1 MSRSPILDVLGVGA
15 VTPVGLDATQ
25 SCAAIRAGLKRFTAI
40 ETPML
45 PGQDPRVGARISAA
59 PGLRRG
65 EDEWLLNLGARAL
78 RECCDR
84 PKFEAESTELF
95 LLIPEAHRGHLLT
108 AYEDAAILDALSRRL
123 ELRFAEESRVVRDGA
138 GALFLAI
145 AEAHA
150 LIASRRIK
158 RCIVGGADSLLRLFD
173 LERLARSGRLIGPLQ
188 SQGVM
193 PGEGAA
199 WVRVRLGEP
208 LPLPDE
214 DDEDDDDVDD
224 DDHH

>member
-45 PGQDPRVGARISAA
+45 PGQEPRVGARISAA

-84 PKFEAESTELF
+84 PKFEAESTALF

-123 ELRFAEESRVVRDGA
+123 ELRFAEGSRVVRDGA

-150 LIASRRIK
+150 LIASRRVK
-158 RCIVGGADSLLRLFD
+158 RCIVGGADSLLRIAD
-173 LERLARSGRLIGPLQ
+173 IERLEAVGRLHRPEVP
-188 SQGVM
+188 QGVV
-193 PGEGAA
+193 PGEAA
-199 WVRVRLGEP
+199 AFVLLGP
-208 LPLPDE
+208 RAKPKPAADG
-214 DDEDDDDVDD
+214 
-224 DDHH
+224 